1 MAELFADLPEALQN
15 SVEIARRCNLT
26 VELGKSR
33 LPDFP
38 TPPASRW
45 RPSSPANRMPAW
57 KSAGMELLYPDA
69 AEREKQRPTYV
80 ERLDFEIATII
91 RWVSPATS

>member
-1 MAELFADLPEALQN
+1 
-15 SVEIARRCNLT
+15 

-38 TPPASRW
+38 TPTGEPLEAFLASEAR
-45 RPSSPANRMPAW
+45 
-57 KSAGMELLYPDA
+57 AGLERRLQLLYPDV

-80 ERLDFEIATII
+80 ARLDFEIATIV
-91 RWVSPATS
+91 RWASPATS